1 VANELGFGQQE
12 HPHHLCVLPV
22 VNAWQVAMSES
33 GQEVLRRREDFQSR
47 AKECR
52 ANAEMFRNEDAR
64 QAMLRAADVYEK
76 TAAQT
81 VAAIQ

>member
-1 VANELGFGQQE
+1 MSELG
-12 HPHHLCVLPV
+12 H
-22 VNAWQVAMSES
+22 
-33 GQEVLRRREDFQSR
+33 EVLRRCEDFQSR

-52 ANAEMFRNEDAR
+52 ANAERLRSEDAR
-64 QAMLRAADVYEK
+64 QRMLRAADVYEK